1 MIEQCQKTLNK
12 WYQSYVKTNKKILI
26 PSEFLSPLYDDLNTP
41 GYIANLHKLFE
52 KAENGKLN
60 DKEVFT
66 SACNFIGL
74 LSDTPEQWF
83 EFKKDKSKI
92 SEQEILLKIKERDK
106 ARQNKDYV
114 LSDKIRDELLT
125 KGVLIEDKNGK
136 TTWKL
141 K

>member
-1 MIEQCQKTLNK
+1 M
-12 WYQSYVKTNKKILI
+12 
-26 PSEFLSPLYDDLNTP
+26 LY
-41 GYIANLHKLFE
+41 
-52 KAENGKLN
+52 
-60 DKEVFT
+60 
-66 SACNFIGL
+66 
-74 LSDTPEQWF
+74 DTPEQWF